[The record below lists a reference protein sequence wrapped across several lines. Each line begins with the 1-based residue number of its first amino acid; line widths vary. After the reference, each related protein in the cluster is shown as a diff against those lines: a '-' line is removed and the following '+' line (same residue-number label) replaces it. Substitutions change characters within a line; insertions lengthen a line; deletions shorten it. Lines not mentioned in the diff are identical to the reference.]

1 MICTARCSSLSVAA
15 ICIAKSTESLIDEKS
30 ATWFRRRCTVVTF
43 SMARFALFLLLCAAA
58 VSVRSAPTL
67 SLNASVTDAN
77 NGDVI
82 YLEPTV
88 YSGADNC
95 NIQIQAK
102 QLTLVSRTSE
112 AVIDCE
118 GQSRCVVVSGGSS
131 VTIVGVTLRNGNA
144 VENQQTMRSKHLVTK
159 LTVFMDFLIY

>member
-1 MICTARCSSLSVAA
+1 MEKMVWM
-15 ICIAKSTESLIDEKS
+15 CIM
-30 ATWFRRRCTVVTF
+30 F
-43 SMARFALFLLLCAAA
+43 LFCAAA

-67 SLNASVTDAN
+67 SLNASVTNAN

-102 QLTLVSRTSE
+102 QLTLVSTTSE

-118 GQSRCVVVSGGSS
+118 GQSRCLVVSGGSS

-144 VENQQTMRSKHLVTK
+144 FEKPRMRNTKLLVTN
-159 LTVFMDFLIY
+159 